1 MSSPPDCSK
10 GSTTRESRWRHAS
23 YRRATPPEWRVRRGP
38 RADGA
43 QADIDRVLKLVQQ
56 GVVGFEETFDK
67 MNNATNQT
75 SKDKAEA
82 DLKTSIKKLQRQRDQ
97 IKTWLQSND
106 IKDKST
112 LMDHRKLIETVGHP
126 SEPRC

>member
-1 MSSPPDCSK
+1 M
-10 GSTTRESRWRHAS
+10 GL
-23 YRRATPPEWRVRRGP
+23 V
-38 RADGA
+38 A

-56 GVVGFEETFDK
+56 GVTNFEETFDK
-67 MNNATNQT
+67 MSNATNQT

-106 IKDKST
+106 IKDKT
-112 LMDHRKLIETVGHP
+112 ILMDHRKLIESVRALCLLSVARFRLT
-126 SEPRC
+126 